1 VTTTVEE
8 PQPKA
13 TPSQAQKKRLIISL
27 GDKGGVGKSFLI
39 RKIAELHMESSTP
52 NLLLVDGDASVSS
65 IFKFHQ
71 DKVVPFNLHGSV
83 DARDMFVNDLLRRGS
98 DLVIADMPAASLST
112 LREMATEYNFA
123 DEVVKAGYRMTV
135 ISPITPYDD
144 PLLDFQEAVSLVDPY
159 LFSVFNA
166 ETATKSPDLAVR
178 PKQKPQADYVAILNM
193 IFSAER
199 SDFVEWDAPG
209 GFTKGLLNFVGGTE
223 IEIPLLR
230 PRVAAQLQLH
240 RLSFRAGETSEHLA
254 ITDRGRL
261 QRWNDAVDKALRGAG
276 DKLGF

>member
-135 ISPITPYDD
+135 ISPIT
-144 PLLDFQEAVSLVDPY
+144 
-159 LFSVFNA
+159 
-166 ETATKSPDLAVR
+166 
-178 PKQKPQADYVAILNM
+178 QADYVAILNM

-261 QRWNDAVDKALRGAG
+261 QRWNEAVDKALRGAG
-276 DKLGF
+276 EKLGF